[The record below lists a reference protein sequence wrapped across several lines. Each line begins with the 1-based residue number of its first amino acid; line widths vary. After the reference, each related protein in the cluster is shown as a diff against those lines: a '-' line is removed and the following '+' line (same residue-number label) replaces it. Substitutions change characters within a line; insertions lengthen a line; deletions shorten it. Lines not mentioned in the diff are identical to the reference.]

1 MTDPV
6 FFEPTRRY
14 TAAEVANLAGAEL
27 VTPAYAGA
35 EISGIASA
43 SEGGAG
49 MLVYIEGRN
58 NAKLAEMVE
67 AAAVFC
73 TADVA
78 ERVKP
83 GVAVLVTR
91 RPQAA
96 FAAIGRLMFPAAAS
110 PKALTGE
117 TGISPGAHVDP
128 SARLE
133 DGVIV
138 EPGAV
143 IGPGVAIGSGTIIAP
158 NAVIGKLCQI
168 GRDCY
173 VGPGATVQATLAGN
187 KVIIHAGAKVGQ
199 DGFGFTA
206 GASGPERIPQ
216 IGRVIIQ
223 DNVEIGANSTVDRG
237 ALADTVIGENTKID
251 NLVQIG
257 HNTRI
262 GRNCLIA
269 GLVGISGSVIVEDNV
284 VMGGGV
290 GIADHLT
297 IGRGAQLAAGSGFMN
312 NVPAGQVWAGYP
324 AQPMAEAMRGIAM
337 LRRLTAQRSKRGE
350 GNG

>member
-6 FFEPTRRY
+6 FFVPTRRY
-14 TAAEVANLAGAEL
+14 TAAEVANLTGATLADPAHAG
-27 VTPAYAGA
+27 V
-35 EISGIASA
+35 EIDGIASA

-49 MLVYIEGRN
+49 KLVFIEGRG
-58 NAKLAEMVE
+58 NASLADSLD
-67 AAAVFC
+67 AAAVLC

-78 ERVKP
+78 PRVNP

-96 FAAIGRLMFPAAAS
+96 FSAIGRLMFPAAAS

-117 TGISPGAHVDP
+117 TGISPAAHVDP

-133 DGVIV
+133 PGVIV

-143 IGPGVAIGSGTIIAP
+143 IGPGVAIGSGTIVAP
-158 NAVIGKLCQI
+158 NAVIGRFCQI

-173 VGPGATVQATLAGN
+173 VGPGASLQATLAGN
-187 KVIIHAGAKVGQ
+187 RVIVHGGARIGQ
-199 DGFGFTA
+199 DGFGFAA
-206 GASGPERIPQ
+206 GATGPERVPQ
-216 IGRVIIQ
+216 IGRVVIQ

-237 ALADTVIGENTKID
+237 ALDDTVIGENTKID
-251 NLVQIG
+251 NLVQIA
-257 HNTRI
+257 HNVRI

-269 GLVGISGSVIVEDNV
+269 GLAGISGSVVVEDNV
-284 VMGGGV
+284 IMGGGV

-297 IGRGAQLAAGSGFMN
+297 IGAGAQLAAGSGFMHD
-312 NVPAGQVWAGYP
+312 VPPGEVWAGYP
-324 AQPMAEAMRGIAM
+324 AEPMGTMMRQIATLRKITAE
-337 LRRLTAQRSKRGE
+337 RSKRAKE
-350 GNG
+350 NG